1 MVAWGVAGLFI
12 VVAMAGDSQR
22 NANTDAVD
30 AMCLVGA
37 WTLTQVVDEP
47 AMTPPRRITGT
58 SVLTFDA
65 DGTGRSQDVGVES
78 SYILNGQIV
87 SQTLDMSDSFR
98 WANHESVLSFL
109 ADQPKLTVRNIP
121 SNQAVLV
128 MKRQPEIFRCY
139 GDSLMLMDSVRDI
152 QSVTHQLSATYQR
165 R

>member
-1 MVAWGVAGLFI
+1 MVAWGVAGFFI

-30 AMCLVGA
+30 AICLVGT

-47 AMTPPRRITGT
+47 ATAPPRRMTGT
-58 SVLTFDA
+58 SMLTFNA
-65 DGTGRSQDVGVES
+65 DGTGGAQDVGIES
-78 SYILNGQIV
+78 DYILNGQIV
-87 SQTLDMSDSFR
+87 SHTLDMSDSFR
-98 WANHESVLSFL
+98 WANHESVLSFP
-109 ADQPKLTVRNIP
+109 ADQPKLTARDLP
-121 SNQAVLV
+121 SNEAVIV

-152 QSVTHQLSATYQR
+152 QSVTHQVSATYQR